1 VVPPE
6 YRNLHRTPDPE
17 TLPGAPDRP
26 LVSNITDTS
35 VLLSWKSGSPGAS
48 SLVGFTVEVFSS
60 ELQSGWSK
68 AAHRV
73 TGSSLK
79 VTQLK
84 PNTSYVFV
92 VRAENSHGLSP
103 PSALSVRI
111 HTLARRGNNALE
123 LDLGDARERLSS
135 KIVELKDAQPAS
147 STSVRLV
154 WDVSDSL
161 IINILCGER
170 VFS

>member
-1 VVPPE
+1 MVPSD
-6 YRNLHRTPDPE
+6 YRGVHRTPDPD
-17 TLPGAPDRP
+17 TLPGAPDR
-26 LVSNITDTS
+26 LTVSNITDTA
-35 VLLSWKSGSPGAS
+35 VLLSWKAGSPGAS
-48 SLVGFTVEVFSS
+48 PLVGFTIEVFSS

-73 TGSSLK
+73 SGSSLK

-103 PSALSVRI
+103 PSPLSVKI
-111 HTLARRGNNALE
+111 HTLARKGNSNAD
-123 LDLGDARERLSS
+123 LDLGDARDRLSS

-154 WDVSDSL
+154 WEVSK
-161 IINILCGER
+161 
-170 VFS
+170 F